1 MIEAVAVFDQ
11 EFRFVS
17 VNPAFTRITGYTDAE
32 VIGPQPAPVLKPHW
46 DSKSRSAR
54 SVGSIP
60 TRGTN
65 D

>member
-1 MIEAVAVFDQ
+1 VA
-11 EFRFVS
+11 S
-17 VNPAFTRITGYTDAE
+17 VAKLVDAR
-32 VIGPQPAPVLKPHW
+32 

-65 D
+65 GEPDLSR